1 MENLNEK
8 LTQICYNY
16 GANNARIINV
26 DQIIFN
32 RQMREWCK
40 DNVCGNYGKNYA
52 CPPSAGTIDELIKVL
67 NVYKKEMDENT
78 KVYLSDFEYNGLQK
92 NIEISKVEGR
102 KELFLFYEMHEG
114 EWE

>member
-1 MENLNEK
+1 MVTYVGEYKE
-8 LTQICYNY
+8 Y
-16 GANNARIINV
+16 
-26 DQIIFN
+26 
-32 RQMREWCK
+32 
-40 DNVCGNYGKNYA
+40 
-52 CPPSAGTIDELIKVL
+52 TIDELIKVL
-67 NVYKKEMDENT
+67 NVYKKEMGGNT